1 MLDHDVLIIIIEEKA
16 KGKMGDGK
24 GNIQSGKNRLLLE
37 STTVITA
44 C

>member
-1 MLDHDVLIIIIEEKA
+1 MA
-16 KGKMGDGK
+16 TGKIGDRK

-44 C
+44 NL